1 MGRRKVAEEGLQN
14 IIRFQREDCMKLS
27 FAEGTFDAVTSAYGV
42 RNFQDLGAG
51 LREMYRVLCEGGHLL
66 IVELTTPPRFPMRQ
80 LFWLYSHVVMPVIG
94 MLISHNDKAYT
105 YLPASMK
112 AFPQAEMM
120 EQILTEIGFHSIQ
133 WKRFTFGLSTM
144 YLCEK

>member
-1 MGRRKVAEEGLQN
+1 
-14 IIRFQREDCMKLS
+14 
-27 FAEGTFDAVTSAYGV
+27 
-42 RNFQDLGAG
+42 
-51 LREMYRVLCEGGHLL
+51 
-66 IVELTTPPRFPMRQ
+66 
-80 LFWLYSHVVMPVIG
+80 MPVLG